1 MYRKILIA
9 AAAALAATPALAHP
23 GGHHVHGFEYG
34 FMHPVGGMDHVLAMV
49 AVGLFAALL
58 GGPAVWAVP
67 AAFVAMMLV
76 GFGLGVTGLEVPAV
90 EFGIAASVV
99 AIGAA
104 VALGMRWPLAAA
116 AAFVGGFAIF
126 HGYAH
131 GLEMPLDATGAE
143 YAAGFAIATAL
154 LHGAGVAVGLAAIRR
169 PLFLRAG
176 GAAVAAL
183 GLFIMLG

>member
-1 MYRKILIA
+1 MVRKIVL
-9 AAAALAATPALAHP
+9 AALAITAATPVLAHT
-23 GGHHVHGFEYG
+23 GVGATHGFEYG
-34 FMHPVGGMDHVLAMV
+34 FMHPIGGMDHVLAMV

-58 GGPAVWAVP
+58 SGRALWAVP
-67 AAFVAMMLV
+67 AAFVGMMLV
-76 GFGLGVTGLEVPAV
+76 GFGLGVAGIEVPAV
-90 EFGIAASVV
+90 EFGIAGSVV

-104 VALGMRWPLAAA
+104 VAFGAQWPVAAA
-116 AAFVGGFAIF
+116 MAFVGAFAVF

-154 LHGAGVAVGLAAIRR
+154 LHAAGLGVGLATRAR
-169 PLFLRAG
+169 PIALRAG

-183 GLFIMLG
+183 GLAIMLT